1 MSLSLLTRR
10 EIQDGNISFTFSKY
24 DVALFIDE
32 KGDTRWKHLI
42 KEFVENE
49 SERHISRQKLSDY
62 LKELCNEGLITKTI
76 DKKAL
81 MLRLVWRI
89 YPIYVVPKS
98 RKKRIEEIRQ
108 RKKLYEFV
116 DSANQEDLKKLD
128 EAIGLV

>member
-1 MSLSLLTRR
+1 MS
-10 EIQDGNISFTFSKY
+10 GNISSPRIRLTFSKY

-116 DSANQEDLKKLD
+116 DSASQEDLKKLD